1 MLSSKITVVDRAEG
15 FGVKVE
21 CNPNTLTYFFHGHLD
36 HATEFEDAVERIRTV
51 LAQIRQIAEGSR
63 GKNES

>member
-21 CNPNTLTYFFHGHLD
+21 CNTNAKTYYFHGHLD
-36 HATEFEDAVERIRTV
+36 HETEFENAVERIRTA
-51 LAQIRQIAEGSR
+51 LAQIRQIAEGEG
-63 GKNES
+63 GKSQ